1 MYSRFNVKQFCQH
14 KIRKIRHRKG
24 YGVHSPFAYGL
35 ITKVIEEKSGYY
47 AYKQIEDLHRTL
59 HDRQNFN
66 KRKCRLLFRLANR
79 FKPRCIIECGSED
92 GYSTLYLQKGCPTA
106 RLFCIE
112 PDPIRRATAEQLLMH
127 LPGNVTYID
136 RTIPEGLSFLHGEE
150 LDQHLIYLH
159 SLSDASQYQ
168 EAFEKISPH
177 LCEKSIIIIDGI
189 RQEKGIFRVWENFS
203 RNEKIRV
210 TFDLYNLAIAICN
223 PKLNKQNYIVA
234 F

>member
-1 MYSRFNVKQFCQH
+1 MYSRFNVKQFCQR

-59 HDRQNFN
+59 Q
-66 KRKCRLLFRLANR
+66 
-79 FKPRCIIECGSED
+79 D

-189 RQEKGIFRVWENFS
+189 RQEKGIFRVWKNFS

>member
-1 MYSRFNVKQFCQH
+1 MYSRLNVKQFCLR

-35 ITKVIEEKSGYY
+35 ITKVIEEKSDYY
-47 AYKQIEDLHRTL
+47 AYQQIEDLHRTL
-59 HDRQNFN
+59 HDRPNFN
-66 KRKCRLLFRLANR
+66 KRKCRLLFRIANR
-79 FKPRCIIECGSED
+79 FKPRCIIECGSEG

-136 RTIPEGLSFLHGEE
+136 QTIPEGLSFLHREKIE
-150 LDQHLIYLH
+150 PHLIYLH

-168 EAFEKISPH
+168 KAFEQIGPF
-177 LCEKSIIIIDGI
+177 LCEKSIIIVDGI
-189 RQEKGIFRVWENFS
+189 RQEKEIFRTWENFS
-203 RNEKIRV
+203 KNGKIRV
-210 TFDLYNLAIAICN
+210 TFDLYNLVIATCN

>member
-1 MYSRFNVKQFCQH
+1 MVYILLSLTALSRKSLKRNRAITPTSKSRICT
-14 KIRKIRHRKG
+14 
-24 YGVHSPFAYGL
+24 GL
-35 ITKVIEEKSGYY
+35 YTI
-47 AYKQIEDLHRTL
+47 
-59 HDRQNFN
+59 DRISIN
-66 KRKCRLLFRLANR
+66 ANADCCSAL
-79 FKPRCIIECGSED
+79 PTASSED

>member
-1 MYSRFNVKQFCQH
+1 MYSRFNVKQFCQR

-112 PDPIRRATAEQLLMH
+112 
-127 LPGNVTYID
+127 
-136 RTIPEGLSFLHGEE
+136 EE

>member
-1 MYSRFNVKQFCQH
+1 MYSRFNVKQFCQR

-92 GYSTLYLQKGCPTA
+92 GYSTLYLQKGCPTPVK
-106 RLFCIE
+106 FC
-112 PDPIRRATAEQLLMH
+112 
-127 LPGNVTYID
+127 
-136 RTIPEGLSFLHGEE
+136 
-150 LDQHLIYLH
+150 QH
-159 SLSDASQYQ
+159 
-168 EAFEKISPH
+168 
-177 LCEKSIIIIDGI
+177 
-189 RQEKGIFRVWENFS
+189 
-203 RNEKIRV
+203 
-210 TFDLYNLAIAICN
+210 
-223 PKLNKQNYIVA
+223 
-234 F
+234 

>member
-1 MYSRFNVKQFCQH
+1 MYSRFNVKQFCQR

-168 EAFEKISPH
+168 EAFEKSARIYA
-177 LCEKSIIIIDGI
+177 K
-189 RQEKGIFRVWENFS
+189 RVS
-203 RNEKIRV
+203 
-210 TFDLYNLAIAICN
+210 
-223 PKLNKQNYIVA
+223 
-234 F
+234 

>member
-1 MYSRFNVKQFCQH
+1 MPIVVPPCQPLQAPMYHRM
-14 KIRKIRHRKG
+14 RKRRWIFDPLFAKRLPDRPAVL
-24 YGVHSPFAYGL
+24 YRTRSYSPC
-35 ITKVIEEKSGYY
+35 
-47 AYKQIEDLHRTL
+47 
-59 HDRQNFN
+59 N
-66 KRKCRLLFRLANR
+66 C
-79 FKPRCIIECGSED
+79 
-92 GYSTLYLQKGCPTA
+92 
-106 RLFCIE
+106 
-112 PDPIRRATAEQLLMH
+112 
-127 LPGNVTYID
+127 
-136 RTIPEGLSFLHGEE
+136 RTIADAPAGKCNLYRPNDSRRSLFLHGEE

-203 RNEKIRV
+203 KNEKIRV

>member
-1 MYSRFNVKQFCQH
+1 MYSRFNVKQFCQR

-136 RTIPEGLSFLHGEE
+136 RTIPEGLSFYTEKNSISISSICTVCPMPRNIRK
-150 LDQHLIYLH
+150 HLKKSARIY
-159 SLSDASQYQ
+159 A
-168 EAFEKISPH
+168 K
-177 LCEKSIIIIDGI
+177 
-189 RQEKGIFRVWENFS
+189 RVS
-203 RNEKIRV
+203 
-210 TFDLYNLAIAICN
+210 
-223 PKLNKQNYIVA
+223 
-234 F
+234 

>member
-1 MYSRFNVKQFCQH
+1 
-14 KIRKIRHRKG
+14 
-24 YGVHSPFAYGL
+24 
-35 ITKVIEEKSGYY
+35 
-47 AYKQIEDLHRTL
+47 
-59 HDRQNFN
+59 
-66 KRKCRLLFRLANR
+66 
-79 FKPRCIIECGSED
+79 
-92 GYSTLYLQKGCPTA
+92 
-106 RLFCIE
+106 
-112 PDPIRRATAEQLLMH
+112 MH

-189 RQEKGIFRVWENFS
+189 RQEKGIFRVWKNFS